1 MNLNYS
7 MQYVVCSMQYAF
19 CTCRF
24 DNIKNL
30 DFENFENNKLVEYRL
45 CRVLFGVASSPFLL
59 SATLIEHAER
69 YRNVDPEFVEKL
81 LNSLHVD
88 DLTSGAN
95 SVEEAFEF
103 YEKSKER
110 LSEGGFNLRKFKSN
124 SKELEK
130 ACL

>member
-1 MNLNYS
+1 MLRYRGFNDVVIADIEKAFLQIHLS
-7 MQYVVCSMQYAF
+7 PEHRDYVRF
-19 CTCRF
+19 LWF

-59 SATLIEHAER
+59 SATLIEHAEQ

-88 DLTSGAN
+88 DLTSGTN

-103 YEKSKER
+103 YEKSKE
-110 LSEGGFNLRKFKSN
+110 
-124 SKELEK
+124 
-130 ACL
+130 